1 MVFLLYVV
9 VYVICVYVV
18 WFFFSSRRR
27 HTRCAL
33 VTGVQTCA
41 LPHHL
46 CLFPAR
52 SEGRDLS
59 CGVSRRAPF
68 FTDGRR
74 TTRHHLLSL
83 RRRHHGRKPYLRA
96 EAHRGAGPEE
106 VPAADRPA
114 RRSRPVRR
122 FPAGRGRRLR
132 ACAHPLASGP
142 GPPPRTHPHA
152 AGRP

>member
-1 MVFLLYVV
+1 M
-9 VYVICVYVV
+9 I
-18 WFFFSSRRR
+18 RRPPR
-27 HTRCAL
+27 STR
-33 VTGVQTCA
+33 TDT
-41 LPHHL
+41 
-46 CLFPAR
+46 LFPYTTLFR
-52 SEGRDLS
+52 SLS

-122 FPAGRGRRLR
+122 FPAGRGRRLP
-132 ACAHPLASGP
+132 ACAHPLASAP
-142 GPPPRTHPHA
+142 RPPPRNHRPEDGRAKGNGIPPALSPTP
-152 AGRP
+152 GRPD

>member
-41 LPHHL
+41 LPIYL

-114 RRSRPVRR
+114 RRSRPRSEEHTSELQSLMRSSYAV
-122 FPAGRGRRLR
+122 FCLKKKK
-132 ACAHPLASGP
+132 
-142 GPPPRTHPHA
+142 THHNH
-152 AGRP
+152 